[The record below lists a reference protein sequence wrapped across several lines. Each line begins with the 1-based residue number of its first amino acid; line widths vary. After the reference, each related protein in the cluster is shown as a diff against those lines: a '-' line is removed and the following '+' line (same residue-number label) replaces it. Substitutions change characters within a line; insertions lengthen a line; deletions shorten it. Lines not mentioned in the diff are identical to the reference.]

1 MTPMRRLPRPL
12 LCLPPLLVALLLA
25 AAVTLAERRL
35 PAPASGLPC
44 SGDVLDLRAAPTAPV
59 VGVAMTA
66 VSVVLLLLT
75 VALVG
80 YLLWTLVFPER
91 F

>member
-1 MTPMRRLPRPL
+1 MTGRSSDPGARWRHRQDGVKTRQERARASRR
-12 LCLPPLLVALLLA
+12 AS
-25 AAVTLAERRL
+25 
-35 PAPASGLPC
+35 ASGLPW
-44 SGDVLDLRAAPTAPV
+44 SGDVLDLRAALTAPV

>member
-1 MTPMRRLPRPL
+1 
-12 LCLPPLLVALLLA
+12 
-25 AAVTLAERRL
+25 
-35 PAPASGLPC
+35 
-44 SGDVLDLRAAPTAPV
+44 
-59 VGVAMTA
+59 MTA
-66 VSVVLLLLT
+66 VYVVLLLLT

>member
-1 MTPMRRLPRPL
+1 
-12 LCLPPLLVALLLA
+12 
-25 AAVTLAERRL
+25 
-35 PAPASGLPC
+35 
-44 SGDVLDLRAAPTAPV
+44 
-59 VGVAMTA
+59 MTA

-75 VALVG
+75 AALVG

>member
-1 MTPMRRLPRPL
+1 
-12 LCLPPLLVALLLA
+12 
-25 AAVTLAERRL
+25 
-35 PAPASGLPC
+35 
-44 SGDVLDLRAAPTAPV
+44 
-59 VGVAMTA
+59 MTA